1 MANDQTAVKIIVP
14 FSRASLGATRSG
26 TPSGPAVIATTQNGY
41 SVGSESR
48 IPTAAFPVVVSIV
61 RTAQLRQCL
70 RRPVAVDLAL
80 LIVVNRIDEPIS

>member
-1 MANDQTAVKIIVP
+1 MANYQTAVKIIAP

-26 TPSGPAVIATTQNGY
+26 NSIRASGHSYDAKRY

-48 IPTAAFPVVVSIV
+48 MPTAAFPVVVSIV

-70 RRPVAVDLAL
+70 RRRVAVDLAL
-80 LIVVNRIDEPIS
+80 LIVVNRIDEPIG